1 LGQIGHERI
10 HRREIGR
17 IDELTAHAPLRDEAG
32 MRELLQVKAERGRE
46 NAEAFGEYTGGEPV
60 GSALDQQA
68 KEREPRLMRERAE
81 CRHRRLGL
89 HVILRYF
96 DDNQIIKRKR
106 EASRDMSKLIEI
118 RAAAAP
124 YSAACV
130 SMPAYS
136 LSLSAWS
143 AGITSVAK
151 RRRFF
156 SVRSAGK
163 VAKWRLAR
171 KFWKPSRR
179 CASTSLPLT
188 VSGLPQRKMPAS
200 IRLSM
205 VIVPAASAGR
215 LIARMPASDLAE
227 R

>member
-89 HVILRYF
+89 HLILRYF

-106 EASRDMSKLIEI
+106 EASRDMSRLIEI
-118 RAAAAP
+118 RAAAA
-124 YSAACV
+124 A
-130 SMPAYS
+130 
-136 LSLSAWS
+136 LLRRLRLH
-143 AGITSVAK
+143 AGIFLVAEGLE
-151 RRRFF
+151 RRRHLGREEAEILLRQIGGQGREMEIGEE
-156 SVRSAGK
+156 VLEAQP
-163 VAKWRLAR
+163 AMRL
-171 KFWKPSRR
+171 
-179 CASTSLPLT
+179 
-188 VSGLPQRKMPAS
+188 
-200 IRLSM
+200 
-205 VIVPAASAGR
+205 
-215 LIARMPASDLAE
+215 DELAP
-227 R
+227 